1 VLEIVLGIDN
11 IVFISI
17 LAGKLPQNQQH
28 KARQTGLALALIT
41 RIMLL
46 CSLAWMVRL
55 TGPIFHIPTFGLQ
68 HEPHPVSGRDLILLS
83 GGLFL
88 LYIYFA
94 MAFSVGVESLNIRMR
109 TRRSGH
115 RLELNQ
121 PYR

>member
-1 VLEIVLGIDN
+1 
-11 IVFISI
+11 
-17 LAGKLPQNQQH
+17 
-28 KARQTGLALALIT
+28 
-41 RIMLL
+41 MLL

-55 TGPIFHIPTFGLQ
+55 TGPIFHIPTFGLL